1 MSMSR
6 TKAFLFDFD
15 GVIADTEF
23 YYTDF
28 WAEQGRKYFPEVE
41 GFEIKIKGRSL
52 KTIFTECFSDMPE
65 AQEEIKQALIE
76 QEKQMVYRYVEG
88 AQEFLRA
95 CKGKVLTALVTS
107 SSESKMRNVYQA
119 MPLMRTA
126 FDEIVTAAD
135 VQKSKPS
142 PECYLFA
149 AERLGVEPKE
159 CVVFE
164 DSMAGV
170 EAAKA
175 AGMQLV
181 ALSTTLPRE
190 ELLPLADRVIDNFLS
205 VCPTDFLK

>member
-52 KTIFTECFSDMPE
+52 KTIFAECFSDMPE

-142 PECYLFA
+142 PECYLLA

>member
-52 KTIFTECFSDMPE
+52 KTIFAECFSDMPE

>member
-52 KTIFTECFSDMPE
+52 KTIFAECFSDMPE

-107 SSESKMRNVYQA
+107 SSESKMKNVYRA
-119 MPLMRTA
+119 MPLVRTA
-126 FDEIVTAAD
+126 FDVIVTAAD

-142 PECYLFA
+142 PECYLLA

>member
-1 MSMSR
+1 MNR
-6 TKAFLFDFD
+6 TEAFLFDFD

-28 WAEQGRKYFPEVE
+28 WREQGRKYFPEAE

-52 KTIFTECFSDMPE
+52 KTIFSECFSGMPK

-76 QEKQMVYRYVEG
+76 QEKQMVYRYVQG
-88 AQEFLRA
+88 AQEFLQA

-107 SSESKMRNVYQA
+107 SSESKMKNVYRA
-119 MPLMRTA
+119 MPLVSTA
-126 FDEIVTAAD
+126 FDVIVTAAD

-142 PECYLFA
+142 PECYLLA
-149 AERLGVEPKE
+149 AERLGTEPKK

-170 EAAKA
+170 QAAKA

-181 ALSTTLPRE
+181 ALSTTLPHE
-190 ELLPLADRVIDNFLS
+190 ELLPFADNVIDNFLS

>member
-1 MSMSR
+1 MSR

>member
-142 PECYLFA
+142 PECYLLA

>member
-1 MSMSR
+1 MSR

-52 KTIFTECFSDMPE
+52 KTIFAECFSDMPE

>member
-41 GFEIKIKGRSL
+41 GFEINIKGRSL
-52 KTIFTECFSDMPE
+52 KTIFAECFSDMPE

-142 PECYLFA
+142 PECYLLA

-190 ELLPLADRVIDNFLS
+190 ELLPLADRVIDNLLS

>member
-41 GFEIKIKGRSL
+41 GFEINIKGRSL
-52 KTIFTECFSDMPE
+52 KTIFAECFSDMPE

-142 PECYLFA
+142 PECYLLA

>member
-1 MSMSR
+1 MSR

-41 GFEIKIKGRSL
+41 GFEINIKGRSL
-52 KTIFTECFSDMPE
+52 KTIFAECFSDMPE

-142 PECYLFA
+142 PECYLLA

-190 ELLPLADRVIDNFLS
+190 ELLPLADRVIDNLLS